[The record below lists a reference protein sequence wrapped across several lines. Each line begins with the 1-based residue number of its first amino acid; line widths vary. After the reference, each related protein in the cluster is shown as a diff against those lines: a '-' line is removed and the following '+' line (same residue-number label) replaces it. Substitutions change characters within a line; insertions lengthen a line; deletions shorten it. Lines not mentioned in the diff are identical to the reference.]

1 MNWIE
6 KEPVEGDTVKIEFAE
21 WTKLGTQIGVFER
34 KSIDGF
40 LIIEFGRVKRYLDRH
55 STFFVLTK

>member
-6 KEPVEGDTVKIEFAE
+6 KEPVEGDTVKVEFAE
-21 WTKLGTQIGVFER
+21 WTNLGTQIGVYER
-34 KSIDGF
+34 KSIDGWM
-40 LIIEFGRVKRYLDRH
+40 IIEFGRCKRYLDRF